1 MRVVGRGDSSNA
13 LAFHSA
19 STVHTVQWE
28 ESEVIQELR
37 ERRRIKEA
45 NLIKEMSKSLNAVGG
60 LILNPSWTSL
70 QQVI

>member
-1 MRVVGRGDSSNA
+1 MRVVGRGDSSIA
-13 LAFHSA
+13 LALHSA

-28 ESEVIQELR
+28 ELEVILELR

-60 LILNPSWTSL
+60 LF
-70 QQVI
+70 